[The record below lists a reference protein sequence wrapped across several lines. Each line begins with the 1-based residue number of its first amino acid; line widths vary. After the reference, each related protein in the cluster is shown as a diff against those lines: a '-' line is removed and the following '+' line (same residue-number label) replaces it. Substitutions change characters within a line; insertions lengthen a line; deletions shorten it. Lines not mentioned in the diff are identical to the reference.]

1 MNFKLFSNMKFKQF
15 VVNEYVSFRNM
26 QSVRRKFKKNKY
38 NRFDK
43 IVQAALN
50 PDHINDSLAAIRE
63 VNAAI
68 ASKILQIL
76 IKL

>member
-1 MNFKLFSNMKFKQF
+1 M
-15 VVNEYVSFRNM
+15 NEYESFRNM

-50 PDHINDSLAAIRE
+50 TDHINDSLAAIRE

-68 ASKILQIL
+68 ASKILQIF

>member
-1 MNFKLFSNMKFKQF
+1 MKFKQF

-38 NRFDK
+38 RFDK

-68 ASKILQIL
+68 ASKILQIF